1 MKKLLSVKTVL
12 QAFYEKYSRYL
23 DALFRFI
30 FALITYLTV
39 IYATGYNTRISSPY
53 VAVLLSL
60 IAAFLP
66 RAAISVIAAF
76 LIILEFASVSMEV
89 AAVAG
94 ILFLLMLLVYFV
106 FRPGDSWLLSLTLV
120 ICLFGITPALL
131 PIGLF
136 INPAEVVVVIFGI
149 FIYGLIAVVKK
160 DFSVLSSSSGSLSL
174 GGRINL
180 LLNDLITNNRFIL
193 IVVTVAVAL
202 LFIAVIRHSRINYAG
217 MFAAVAGGFLFLVAF
232 LLGSYFLNVTIN
244 YRFLVLGF
252 LLDALISFFVLEFV
266 INMDYR
272 RTENVQFEDEEYY
285 YFVRAVPKSMIAAAE
300 KQEENIT
307 EGTGDFRDHG
317 AINESLL
324 NKKGVFVHH
333 PEEDAADK
341 REE

>member
-106 FRPGDSWLLSLTLV
+106 FRPGDSSTSTSTSSWTPTPSSSTMSTSPTTSPSASTAAV
-120 ICLFGITPALL
+120 TAPSTPATGAARKA
-131 PIGLF
+131 PTTTSTISCGSCR
-136 INPAEVVVVIFGI
+136 PA
-149 FIYGLIAVVKK
+149 
-160 DFSVLSSSSGSLSL
+160 
-174 GGRINL
+174 R
-180 LLNDLITNNRFIL
+180 
-193 IVVTVAVAL
+193 
-202 LFIAVIRHSRINYAG
+202 
-217 MFAAVAGGFLFLVAF
+217 
-232 LLGSYFLNVTIN
+232 
-244 YRFLVLGF
+244 
-252 LLDALISFFVLEFV
+252 
-266 INMDYR
+266 
-272 RTENVQFEDEEYY
+272 
-285 YFVRAVPKSMIAAAE
+285 
-300 KQEENIT
+300 
-307 EGTGDFRDHG
+307 
-317 AINESLL
+317 
-324 NKKGVFVHH
+324 
-333 PEEDAADK
+333 
-341 REE
+341 